1 MSDNMKVLEAMI
13 AASKAKDHDAFIDTL
28 TDDIEYHW
36 RMGVRPI
43 RDKPTMRKFLRNYE
57 TNFDQKDWIVTNWAE
72 KGDMILVEGVEKI
85 YDRTRDVL
93 IDNAFMQVVEFRG
106 GKICKLRDYYDS
118 ALVSAPER
126 TPAGETASA

>member
-1 MSDNMKVLEAMI
+1 MSENMKVLEAMI

-36 RMGVRPI
+36 RMGVKPI
-43 RDKPTMRKFLRNYE
+43 RDKATMRKFLRNYE
-57 TNFDQKDWIVTNWAE
+57 TNFDQKDWIVTHWAE
-72 KGDMILVEGVEKI
+72 KGDLMLVEGVEKI

-93 IDNAFMQVVEFRG
+93 IDNAFMQAVEFRD

-126 TPAGETASA
+126 KPAEA